1 VDKTLSP
8 LLAKDPQPSL
18 LLAADAR
25 PLATNPALQALL
37 QEGPPLAAWLPA
49 NCAALVRAC
58 LRQHRAIADVEVQ
71 VGERIVLWTF
81 IPDDQGQQ
89 VLGPAVTPAPNA
101 RVPAKPA
108 APGAC
113 TV

>member
-1 VDKTLSP
+1 MDKTLSP

-58 LRQHRAIADVEVQ
+58 QGLGEIEIVAPEQNASGTSNSP
-71 VGERIVLWTF
+71 VGMMTAGLSERSAPLVSPMMLI
-81 IPDDQGQQ
+81 
-89 VLGPAVTPAPNA
+89 GPRIWLN
-101 RVPAKPA
+101 
-108 APGAC
+108 GHG
-113 TV
+113 